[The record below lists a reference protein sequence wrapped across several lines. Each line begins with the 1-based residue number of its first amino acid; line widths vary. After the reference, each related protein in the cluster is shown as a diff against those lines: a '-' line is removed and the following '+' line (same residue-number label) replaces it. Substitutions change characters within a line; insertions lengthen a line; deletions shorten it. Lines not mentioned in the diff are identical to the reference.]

1 MRHIIFL
8 LFLYLPLLSFS
19 QIDKVIFD
27 SEVNFEIKNAGLLV
41 KGNFGELKGFIRF
54 DPNNFKGS
62 KIRVFVKATSI
73 STAIE
78 ARDKHL
84 KKKEYFD
91 IESFPEI
98 VLESKF
104 FGSSEKGYKGYFLL
118 TMKGVSK
125 DIVIPFTYID
135 KGDFVE
141 MNGEFNLNRLDFGI
155 GEKSFIMADNV
166 KVIIKLK
173 LKEK

>member
-1 MRHIIFL
+1 M

-19 QIDKVIFD
+19 QIDKIIFD
-27 SEVNFEIKNAGLLV
+27 SKINFEIKNAGLLV
-41 KGNFGELKGFIRF
+41 KGNLGELKGFIRF
-54 DPNNFKGS
+54 DPSNFKGS
-62 KIRVFVKATSI
+62 KIRVFVQAKSI
-73 STAIE
+73 NTGIE
-78 ARDKHL
+78 SRDKHL

-91 IESFPEI
+91 VESFPEI
-98 VLESKF
+98 VIESKF

-118 TMKGVSK
+118 TMKGISK
-125 DIVIPFTYID
+125 DIVIPFYYTD
-135 KGDFVE
+135 KGTFIE
-141 MNGEFNLNRLDFGI
+141 MNGEFNLNRLDYGI

>member
-19 QIDKVIFD
+19 QIDKIIFD
-27 SEVNFEIKNAGLLV
+27 SKINFEIKNAGLLV
-41 KGNFGELKGFIRF
+41 KGNLGELKGLIRF
-54 DPNNFKGS
+54 DPTNVKGS
-62 KIRVFVKATSI
+62 KIRVFVQSKAINTG
-73 STAIE
+73 IE

-91 IESFPEI
+91 IENFPEI
-98 VLESKF
+98 VIESKF

-118 TMKGVSK
+118 TMKGISK
-125 DIVIPFTYID
+125 DIVVPFSYTE
-135 KGDFVE
+135 KGTFVE
-141 MNGEFNLNRLDFGI
+141 MTGEFSLNRLDYGI